1 LEEFLATAK
10 VIGVKKV
17 PIGIT
22 QPRKLILEKDGIRMH
37 AIFRHVDTFQRKWHS
52 PDGKVKIDFHDFY
65 MYELAAYRLGKLL
78 GFDNIPPAVYR
89 KFKARDFSSRK
100 LMGKMTSKTGTV
112 QAWVEQA
119 ITERERQSQHLRPPN
134 TLVWMMQM
142 QQMQLFDN
150 LIFNDDRNQG
160 NVLIDADWK
169 VWLVDATRAFRPYG
183 SLSDPEKLR
192 KIDSETWNRL
202 RALRKE
208 DFKLQLDGVLSG
220 RLINCLAKRH
230 QKLLVYIEAMIDE
243 RGEHVVVVSPKL
255 AKSLN
260 RAQETQ
266 QLRANENTTRAEEN
280 SKPGG

>member
-10 VIGVKKV
+10 VISVKKV

-22 QPRKLILEKDGIRMH
+22 QPRKLLLEKNGIRMH
-37 AIFRHVDTFQRKWHS
+37 AIFRHVDTFKRKWHS
-52 PDGKVKIDFHDFY
+52 PDGKVKIDFHDFH

-78 GFDNIPPAVYR
+78 GFDSIPPAIYR
-89 KFKARDFSSRK
+89 KFKAHDFSSRK
-100 LMGKMTSKTGTV
+100 LMGKLTSKTGTV

-119 ITERERQSQHLRPPN
+119 ITEGERQKQHLRPPN

-142 QQMQLFDN
+142 QQMHLFDN

-183 SLSDPEKLR
+183 NLSDPKKLK
-192 KIDSETWNRL
+192 KIDPETWNRL

-208 DFKLQLDGVLSG
+208 DLKLQLDDLLSD

-230 QKLLVYIEAMIDE
+230 QKLLDHIEAMIDE
-243 RGEHVVVVSPKL
+243 KGEHVVVVSPKL
-255 AKSLN
+255 AESLN
-260 RAQETQ
+260 RAQEAQ
-266 QLRANENTTRAEEN
+266 QLRANENTRRAEEN
-280 SKPGG
+280 SKPAG